1 MEISPVAESN
11 CRAFM
16 KLDNYVDQGLVLQLM
31 EAAVEYLNGAGIP
44 APANLDEA
52 PALYSLALNSLT
64 LHYYDHR
71 DATEAAVPI
80 PLGLRLIINQL
91 KQSSDGFF

>member
-1 MEISPVAESN
+1 MAYDFTSV
-11 CRAFM
+11 
-16 KLDNYVDQGLVLQLM
+16 
-31 EAAVEYLNGAGIP
+31 VERRGTACVKWDAPNGAGIP